1 MPDQAH
7 KYETNYASSRTSNL
21 LFVWEITLTC
31 TKRLLK
37 DMSDIF
43 RNKHSSRSI
52 YLTPKTTPRVTV
64 WNTEDCCHICENQI
78 LPWRLRLIDANASQ
92 FPALQCHKMKISQ
105 PGEQINSELCHAI
118 FVGHYIWFLF
128 IPVEMSP
135 VGATKPS
142 ERTSWLRSLQPKV
155 TKYIRVESSR
165 PPATELYMLYI

>member
-21 LFVWEITLTC
+21 LFVREITLTC

-43 RNKHSSRSI
+43 RNKHSIRSI

-64 WNTEDCCHICENQI
+64 RNTEDCCHICENEI
-78 LPWRLRLIDANASQ
+78 LPWRLRLIDANASL
-92 FPALQCHKMKISQ
+92 FPALQCHEMKISQ

-128 IPVEMSP
+128 IPVEISP
-135 VGATKPS
+135 VGATKN
-142 ERTSWLRSLQPKV
+142 
-155 TKYIRVESSR
+155 
-165 PPATELYMLYI
+165 PPNVHRD